1 MPRYTGFNHLAMVTG
16 DMETTVRFWR
26 DLLGMRIVAGLG
38 HPGYRQYFFEV
49 SPTDMI
55 AFFEWDGVT
64 PVEEKDHGAPV
75 RGAVVFDH
83 VSVGVAED
91 SDLWE
96 LKDRLEAAGFW
107 CSELVD
113 HGFIH
118 SLYSFDP
125 NGLAIEFSAPV
136 PGVDVRAAP
145 RMTDTSPVP
154 AALEGP
160 SPTPGHWPPVTAPT
174 PPGDRKVYPGEG
186 DDFLRVKRNAWDTP
200 KPDRS

>member
-49 SPTDMI
+49 SPVDMI

-83 VSVGVAED
+83 VSVGVASD
-91 SDLWE
+91 DDLWE

-145 RMTDTSPVP
+145 RMTDTHPVP
-154 AALEGP
+154 AAQEGP
-160 SPTPGHWPPVTAPT
+160 DPVPGHWPPVTAPT
-174 PPGDRKVYPGEG
+174 PPTDRRVYPGEG
-186 DDFLRVKRNAWDTP
+186 DDFLRGKRNAWDTP
-200 KPDRS
+200 KRGPA

>member
-16 DMETTVRFWR
+16 DMESTVRFWR

-49 SPTDMI
+49 SSVDMI

-75 RGAVVFDH
+75 RGGVVFDH
-83 VSVGVAED
+83 ISVGVAAD
-91 SDLWE
+91 DDLWE

-145 RMTDTSPVP
+145 RMTDTQPVP
-154 AALEGP
+154 AAQEGP
-160 SPTPGHWPPVTAPT
+160 EPVPGHWPPVAAPT
-174 PPGDRKVYPGEG
+174 PLADRRVYPGEG
-186 DDFLRVKRNAWDTP
+186 DDFLRAKRNAWDTLKRNP
-200 KPDRS
+200 A

>member
-1 MPRYTGFNHLAMVTG
+1 MPRYTGFNHIAMVTG

-83 VSVGVAED
+83 VSVGVASD
-91 SDLWE
+91 DDLWE

-136 PGVDVRAAP
+136 PGVDVRATP
-145 RMTDTSPVP
+145 RMTDTHPVP
-154 AALEGP
+154 AVMEGP
-160 SPTPGHWPPVTAPT
+160 NPAPGHWPPVTAPT
-174 PPGDRKVYPGEG
+174 PAADRRVYPGEG
-186 DDFLRVKRNAWDTP
+186 DDFLRIKRNAWDTP
-200 KPDRS
+200 KPGRS

>member
-16 DMETTVRFWR
+16 DMEATIRFWR

-49 SPTDMI
+49 SPVDMI

-83 VSVGVAED
+83 VSVGVASD
-91 SDLWE
+91 DDLWE
-96 LKDRLEAAGFW
+96 LKDKLEAAGFW
-107 CSELVD
+107 CSELVN

-136 PGVDVRAAP
+136 PGVDVRANP
-145 RMTDTSPVP
+145 RMTDTRPVP
-154 AALEGP
+154 AAQEGP
-160 SPTPGHWPPVTAPT
+160 DPAPGHWPPVTAAT
-174 PPGDRKVYPGEG
+174 PHADRKVYPGEG
-186 DDFLRVKRNAWDTP
+186 DDFLKGKRNAWDAREHAP
-200 KPDRS
+200 A